1 MSKEKVILVDEN
13 DTQVGLMPKLEA
25 HQKGLLHRAFSIFI
39 FNSNHQLL
47 LQKRAISK
55 YHSGGLW
62 TNTCCSHPR
71 EGEETINAANR
82 RLIEEMGIKTNLRK
96 VFDFIYKA
104 ELDNELTEN
113 EFDHVFYGI
122 YNEDPIINTE
132 EADDFKWIDME
143 TLNNDIAINGQNY
156 TVWFK
161 IAFDY
166 FYKYLMLPISYTD
179 LIGLMKRIK
188 KSLVSVQIKIFMVI
202 TMN

>member
-25 HQKGLLHRAFSIFI
+25 HQKGLLHRAFSVFI
-39 FNSNHQLL
+39 FNNNHQLL
-47 LQKRAISK
+47 LQKRAVSK

-113 EFDHVFYGI
+113 EFDHVFYGL
-122 YNEDPIINTE
+122 YNEDPIINIE
-132 EADDFKWIDME
+132 EVDDFKWIDME
-143 TLNNDIAINGQNY
+143 TLNNDITANGQNY

-166 FYKYLMLPISYTD
+166 FYKYLNND
-179 LIGLMKRIK
+179 NNK
-188 KSLVSVQIKIFMVI
+188 
-202 TMN
+202 

>member
-25 HQKGLLHRAFSIFI
+25 HQMGLLHRAFSVFI

-47 LQKRAISK
+47 LQKRAVSK

-113 EFDHVFYGI
+113 EFDHVFYGL

-143 TLNNDIAINGQNY
+143 TLNNDITANGQNY

-166 FYKYLMLPISYTD
+166 FYKYLNND
-179 LIGLMKRIK
+179 NNK
-188 KSLVSVQIKIFMVI
+188 
-202 TMN
+202 

>member
-25 HQKGLLHRAFSIFI
+25 HQKGLLHRAFSVFI
-39 FNSNHQLL
+39 FNNNHQLL
-47 LQKRAISK
+47 LQKRAVSK

-113 EFDHVFYGI
+113 EFDHVYYGV
-122 YNEDPIINTE
+122 YDEDPTINTE

-143 TLNNDIAINGQNY
+143 TLNNDIALNGQNY

-166 FYKYLMLPISYTD
+166 FYKYLNND
-179 LIGLMKRIK
+179 NNK
-188 KSLVSVQIKIFMVI
+188 
-202 TMN
+202 